1 MKWSGVISA
10 KRAGGAI
17 PALFIRMSRAKGHG
31 ERHFWLCERISEGPV
46 GVDMSIRRWRT
57 EGEWGRERMRVARAA
72 ARGVLVWC
80 WWWRIILGV
89 VLLEGWVGFVIVCCC
104 LLLLFGRD

>member
-46 GVDMSIRRWRT
+46 GVDMSIWR
-57 EGEWGRERMRVARAA
+57 
-72 ARGVLVWC
+72 
-80 WWWRIILGV
+80 
-89 VLLEGWVGFVIVCCC
+89 
-104 LLLLFGRD
+104 